1 MRRLLQA
8 ITELIE
14 ARAEQLREETST
26 LQLGVFARGY
36 QEGREDVMDTYGFE
50 SAFIVGSDD
59 ESEDD

>member
-1 MRRLLQA
+1 MRRLMQA

>member
-1 MRRLLQA
+1 MKRLLTA

-36 QEGREDVMDTYGFE
+36 QEGRADIMETYGFE
-50 SAFIVGSDD
+50 EAFIGSDD
-59 ESEDD
+59 DSTDDD